1 MNGQGRLDLHTATTR
16 DGELT
21 VTITDNGSGIASKD
35 LPHVFEPFY
44 TTKATGTGLGLAVVH
59 GIIKEHGGEVHVESK
74 AGQGTSIR
82 VHLPITV

>member
-1 MNGQGRLDLHTATTR
+1 MNGQGRLDLYTTTR
-16 DGELT
+16 DGDLA
-21 VTITDNGSGIASKD
+21 VTITDNGLGIASKD

-59 GIIKEHGGEVHVESK
+59 GIIKEHGGEVYVESK
-74 AGQGTSIR
+74 TGQGTSIR